1 MDTLRLIRQ
10 HPFLFALGIVLT
22 FAVLLATSLL
32 LGLLFG
38 LDPQMIGRGMAGVVL
53 VTLVPGGVGF
63 TKFAIN
69 WRIEKR
75 ITLDSPIKR
84 KIFLLVPFG
93 ILLFPISWLCY
104 GYEFGGYFAL
114 IFTPANWPYRSG
126 GNAWAIFFFWLGMT
140 SIVAGLMCSYFYDG
154 TIGRVNNWIKTG
166 E

>member
-1 MDTLRLIRQ
+1 MNTLRLIRQ
-10 HPFLFALGIVLT
+10 HPFLFALGSALT
-22 FAVLLATSLL
+22 FAFIVATSLP

-84 KIFLLVPFG
+84 KIFLLVPLGGLF
-93 ILLFPISWLCY
+93 LLLSWLCY
-104 GYEFGGYFAL
+104 GYEFGGYFSL

-126 GNAWAIFFFWLGMT
+126 GNAWAVFFYWLGTM
-140 SIVAGLMCSYFYDG
+140 SIGVGLLCSYFYDG
-154 TIGRVNNWIKTG
+154 TIGRIKNWIKTG
-166 E
+166 